1 LSSPLSIYKSAIAKL
16 SILSLSTVKR
26 FFHWTNSLFYH
37 WWP

>member
-1 LSSPLSIYKSAIAKL
+1 LSEK